1 MHPIQLITLDLDE
14 TLWPCMAPIQ
24 RAEAALHA
32 WLGQR
37 APRLAQALSQEEMR
51 AHRRDLMA
59 RQPDI
64 AHDVTAI
71 RLTSLQL
78 LLDEFGHD
86 PALAT
91 EGMALFLEHRNQVEP
106 YPDVVPVLRTLA
118 TNYRLV
124 SVTNGNAD
132 PARTP
137 LRGLFHLSL
146 TAADVGAARPHP
158 ALFQAALDWAGLAP
172 HQAVHIGDHPL
183 YDVQAARDRGLHVLW
198 LNREGQAWP
207 VELEPP
213 PVEIA
218 DLHGLLAWLTKG
230 PEGASHLRENASIGR
245 DFRANRHEGPTT
257 PSDGERQPVSPGAVF
272 QAKGHE
278 EARHPPENESL
289 CHDFQAN
296 GREGLAPGQP
306 FTPSGGSGR

>member
-1 MHPIQLITLDLDE
+1 MHPIELITLDLDE
-14 TLWPCMAPIQ
+14 TLWPCLAPIQ

-32 WLGQR
+32 WLGQQ
-37 APRLAQALSQEEMR
+37 APRLAQALSQEALR
-51 AHRRDLMA
+51 AHRRDLIA

-71 RLTSLQL
+71 RLTSLRM

-86 PALAT
+86 PDLAT

-106 YPDVVPVLRTLA
+106 FPDVVPVLRVLA
-118 TNYRLV
+118 ANYRLV

-132 PARTP
+132 PERTP

-172 HQAVHIGDHPL
+172 HQAVHIGDHPH

-207 VELEPP
+207 EELEPP
-213 PVEIA
+213 PAEIA
-218 DLHGLLAWLTKG
+218 DLHGLLAWLSNG
-230 PEGASHLRENASIGR
+230 HEGARHTPDDKRPCGEIHAS
-245 DFRANRHEGPTT
+245 
-257 PSDGERQPVSPGAVF
+257 
-272 QAKGHE
+272 
-278 EARHPPENESL
+278 
-289 CHDFQAN
+289 